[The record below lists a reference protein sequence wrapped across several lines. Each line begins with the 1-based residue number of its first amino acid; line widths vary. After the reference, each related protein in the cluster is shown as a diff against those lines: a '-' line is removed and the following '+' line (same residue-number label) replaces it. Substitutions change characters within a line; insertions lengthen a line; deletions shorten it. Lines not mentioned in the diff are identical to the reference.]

1 MNETLSNISRV
12 LQYDAARP
20 MLFNTGLF
28 LILFVIFL
36 VFYQLVR
43 GHRRIKMLL
52 TIAFSLYFYYKS
64 GSWCVLILCGVTLSD
79 YLLGLWMGAARNDIL
94 RRAIVALNVT
104 VNVAML
110 VYFKYF
116 NLLYEAFASIAGSSF
131 DPLEV
136 ILPAGISFFTFRSIS
151 YIVDL
156 YRHDLEPCRSLLD
169 YAFFLTFFP
178 PLLAGP
184 VVRAKD
190 MLGQIRE
197 NPTVTPDMISEGL
210 FLIMTGLIKK
220 VVIADYISANFVDR
234 IFDNP
239 ALYTGFENLMGAVGF
254 TIQLYCDFSGY
265 SDMAIGLALLLGTGF
280 MVKRLNPL
288 SAASVK

>member
-104 VNVAML
+104 DR
-110 VYFKYF
+110 K
-116 NLLYEAFASIAGSSF
+116 S
-131 DPLEV
+131 
-136 ILPAGISFFTFRSIS
+136 
-151 YIVDL
+151 
-156 YRHDLEPCRSLLD
+156 
-169 YAFFLTFFP
+169 
-178 PLLAGP
+178 
-184 VVRAKD
+184 VV
-190 MLGQIRE
+190 
-197 NPTVTPDMISEGL
+197 
-210 FLIMTGLIKK
+210 
-220 VVIADYISANFVDR
+220 
-234 IFDNP
+234 
-239 ALYTGFENLMGAVGF
+239 
-254 TIQLYCDFSGY
+254 
-265 SDMAIGLALLLGTGF
+265 
-280 MVKRLNPL
+280 
-288 SAASVK
+288 